1 LTSAAGIPA
10 LGFIRDRAMP
20 FTADD
25 FASDSIVW
33 HFELTS
39 RCTLACP
46 SCSRT
51 VPRVAYQVRDLE
63 PDKIKT
69 YFTAGV
75 LAKTKKV
82 IYSGNL
88 GDPIYHRELPE
99 IVRFFTA
106 AGVNQTVV
114 TNGSWR
120 NARWWETLVAALDRN
135 DVVIFSIDGLRDTN
149 PTYRINSNWDSIMA
163 AVGTC
168 RGRVRMH
175 WKFIAFSHNEHQI
188 EEARA
193 LSRELGFEKFLV
205 VVSWRSKYEG
215 MAPRKTSLE
224 KVASAQDL
232 KVLDPAREA
241 VTLSPKCLRGDHWFI
256 SHDGQFYPCCMMA
269 AVKRHLEPTV
279 FFREREAFDVAR
291 HGLGAML
298 ASAPFGEFIDTLN
311 DPARTYA
318 VCREKCGTV
327 GHTNRAVVLDP

>member
-1 LTSAAGIPA
+1 
-10 LGFIRDRAMP
+10 MP

-51 VPRVAYQVRDLE
+51 VPRVVYQVRDLE
-63 PDKIKT
+63 LDKIKT
-69 YFTAGV
+69 YFTAEV

-99 IVRFFTA
+99 IVRFFAA
-106 AGVNQTVV
+106 AGVHQTVV

-120 NARWWETLVAALDRN
+120 NDRWWEALVAALDRN

-241 VTLSPKCLRGDHWFI
+241 VTLSPKCLGGDHWFI

>member
-1 LTSAAGIPA
+1 
-10 LGFIRDRAMP
+10 MP

-63 PDKIKT
+63 LDKIKT
-69 YFTAGV
+69 YFTAEV

-99 IVRFFTA
+99 IVRFFAA
-106 AGVNQTVV
+106 AGVHQTVV

-120 NARWWETLVAALDRN
+120 NDRWWEALVAALDRN

-149 PTYRINSNWDSIMA
+149 PTYRINTNWDSIMA
-163 AVGTC
+163 AVATC

-175 WKFIAFSHNEHQI
+175 WKFIAFSHQRTSDRGSPCPVAGTRLREVPG
-188 EEARA
+188 RRLLA
-193 LSRELGFEKFLV
+193 LEV
-205 VVSWRSKYEG
+205 
-215 MAPRKTSLE
+215 
-224 KVASAQDL
+224 
-232 KVLDPAREA
+232 
-241 VTLSPKCLRGDHWFI
+241 
-256 SHDGQFYPCCMMA
+256 
-269 AVKRHLEPTV
+269 
-279 FFREREAFDVAR
+279 
-291 HGLGAML
+291 
-298 ASAPFGEFIDTLN
+298 
-311 DPARTYA
+311 
-318 VCREKCGTV
+318 
-327 GHTNRAVVLDP
+327 